1 MNDELRQ
8 KLLRYQITTIAGVLF
23 ALMGFSYNVWRMEA
37 TEENNNVRMA
47 CFEILTELAALEQL
61 VYSAHYDGDHTEGSP
76 RKGWVKVGLIEDL
89 SVLTAKSVEEEA
101 AVLHTT
107 WSENW
112 STYVQQETSVDK
124 IVQAIESMRADIK
137 HVLRELE

>member
-1 MNDELRQ
+1 MTPELRQ

-23 ALMGFSYNVWRMEA
+23 ALIGFSYNVWRMEA

-61 VYSAHYDGDHTEGSP
+61 VYSAHYDGDQDEGSP
-76 RKGWVKVGLIEDL
+76 RKGWVKVGLISDL

-101 AVLHTT
+101 AALHTT

-112 STYVQQETSVDK
+112 STYVHQETSVDK
-124 IVQAIESMRADIK
+124 IVEAIESMRADIK
-137 HVLRELE
+137 RVLRELE